1 MNFMARLS
9 KNHFW
14 EWFKRNNKEYLELKK
29 KTKKDADYWLN
40 ELTAH
45 LRVYL
50 RYFGFSV
57 TLPENGTAQLT
68 ITVNGKAMYFEK
80 AEAFVAKAPEIP
92 GWTFKALEDPM
103 PIDSLLEKE
112 IKAAG
117 IDPTELSFSFINED
131 PDDSDIIIYH
141 PLCTTENL
149 RPFMNLAYGA
159 VYNLLGERSFGCNL
173 GILEMANLSEADPDD
188 VYPLEELPVHIG
200 LRRSTIIVDS
210 NGTMLGMG

>member
-1 MNFMARLS
+1 MNFMSKLS

-29 KTKKDADYWLN
+29 KTKKEADYWLN

-57 TLPENGTAQLT
+57 TLPENGIAQLT
-68 ITVNGKAMYFEK
+68 ITVNGKVMYFEK

-92 GWTFKALEDPM
+92 GWTIKALEDPM

-112 IKAAG
+112 IMAAG
-117 IDPTELSFSFINED
+117 IDPTEFSFSFSSDD
-131 PDDSDIIIYH
+131 PDDLDIIIYH

-159 VYNLLGERSFGCNL
+159 VYNLLGEHSFGLDL
-173 GILEMANLSEADPDD
+173 GILEMVNLSEADLDD
-188 VYPLEELPVHIG
+188 VCPLEELPIHLG
-200 LRRSTIIVDS
+200 SRRSSMVVDN
-210 NGTMLGMG
+210 NGTLLGIG